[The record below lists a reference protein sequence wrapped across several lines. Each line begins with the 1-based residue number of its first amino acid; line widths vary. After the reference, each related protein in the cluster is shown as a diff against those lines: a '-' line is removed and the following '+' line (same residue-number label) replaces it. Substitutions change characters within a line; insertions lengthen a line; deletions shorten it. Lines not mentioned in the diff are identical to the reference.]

1 MTVKNVIIECLTKMG
16 KDNFLDNT
24 SLSDD
29 EIKMRNDLIK
39 AVNIAYKQVIATYL
53 PHIKKESVVFCD
65 KIVYTTDLD
74 ESIIYPIMLKRG
86 DSVERFRAY
95 YDRIEA
101 KFDGEATLTYA
112 FMPDV
117 TLALTSTIE
126 EMELTQ
132 NALSNGALKEYY
144 FANKLFELAENFDIE
159 FRNELGSIKR
169 IRNFNLK
176 HNRWL
181 L

>member
-16 KDNFLDNT
+16 KDNFLDKT
-24 SLSDD
+24 LLSED
-29 EIKMRNDLIK
+29 EKKMRDNLLK

-53 PHIKKESVVFCD
+53 PHIKKESVFF
-65 KIVYTTDLD
+65 KQNIVYTTTLD
-74 ESIIYPIMLKRG
+74 ERIIYPIMLKRG

-112 FMPDV
+112 FMPEV
-117 TLALTSTIE
+117 ALTLTSDIND
-126 EMELTQ
+126 MELTQ

-144 FANKLFELAENFDIE
+144 FANKLFELADNFDVE
-159 FRNELGSIKR
+159 FRNEMGSIKR
-169 IRNFNLK
+169 LRNFNMK